1 MNNPV
6 YPFTWSIRDEPS
18 GSISLPVSPHRMSST
33 PPKVARSANTR
44 ARFPVG
50 LPLAASLSHRGRKA
64 SFFLGLNFL
73 EEEHYMNFKLNALVA
88 AALLVAAGSA
98 NAAIDGAFSAKGEL
112 MINFISQGG
121 PSASAGGDDISAV
134 FDLGVSM
141 NDFLTHKNQAG
152 YTQTWS
158 LTTANYGSAWN
169 DLLAFSADDTKIEFN
184 VIALDNT
191 GQADAGSRYLT
202 TNDIATYSSLTNAN
216 LNGFENM
223 DQYVTANNGRGTH
236 ATEVNGASTA
246 VATDPSNTYFRL
258 VNGAGQ
264 GDTWL
269 TKTTDTTK
277 TLATAQN
284 FWFLTN
290 NGLVANGQAA
300 KSAFG
305 FDLDLDGI
313 LEADNNGSAAGGFS
327 EFGEWSV
334 NAAAGTV
341 TFSNPVAVPEASTYG
356 MMLAGLGLVGF
367 MARRRMNRAA

>member
-1 MNNPV
+1 
-6 YPFTWSIRDEPS
+6 
-18 GSISLPVSPHRMSST
+18 
-33 PPKVARSANTR
+33 
-44 ARFPVG
+44 
-50 LPLAASLSHRGRKA
+50 
-64 SFFLGLNFL
+64 
-73 EEEHYMNFKLNALVA
+73 MNFKLNALVA

-98 NAAIDGAFSAKGEL
+98 NAAMSGATSGNGEL
-112 MINFISQGG
+112 LINFISQGG
-121 PSASAGGDDISAV
+121 TSATAGGDDMSAV

-158 LTTANYGSAWN
+158 LTGANYGSAWS
-169 DLLAFSADDTKIEFN
+169 DLLAFSANDAAIEFN
-184 VIALDNT
+184 VIALDNVNT
-191 GQADAGSRYLT
+191 RYLT

-216 LNGFENM
+216 LGGFQNM
-223 DQYVTANNGRGTH
+223 DLYVNANNLRGSN

-246 VATDPSNTYFRL
+246 LASDVANSYFRA

-277 TLATAQN
+277 NLATAQN
-284 FWFLTN
+284 FWSLSV
-290 NGLVANGQAA
+290 GAGSGSSQAS

-305 FDLDLDGI
+305 VDLNG
-313 LEADNNGSAAGGFS
+313 NGSIGTG

-334 NAAAGTV
+334 NMAAGTV
-341 TFSNPVAVPEASTYG
+341 TFANPAAPVPEASTYG

-367 MARRRMNRAA
+367 MARRRLAA